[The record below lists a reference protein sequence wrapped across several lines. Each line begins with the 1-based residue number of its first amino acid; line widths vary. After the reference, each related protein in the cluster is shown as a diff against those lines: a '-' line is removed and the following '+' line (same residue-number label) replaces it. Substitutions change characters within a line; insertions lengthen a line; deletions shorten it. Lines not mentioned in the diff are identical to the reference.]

1 MADKE
6 ELEAQRASLRAKL
19 NKLHDLITPVEAEYR
34 RLTKDYETLWK
45 NYIAIDTRLAKLDGR
60 HKRYSASA
68 TGNPQKKMARKEPDL
83 GAIVKQLT
91 PAQIVELIQNLEN
104 KKG

>member
-1 MADKE
+1 MADRD
-6 ELEAQRASLRAKL
+6 ELETQRAALRVKL
-19 NKLHDLITPVEAEYR
+19 NKLHDLITPIESEYK
-34 RLTKDYETLWK
+34 RLTRKYETIWK
-45 NYIAIDTRLAKLDGR
+45 NYTSIDAKLAKLDGR

-68 TGNPQKKMARKEPDL
+68 TGNPQKKMAQKEPDL

-91 PAQIVELIQNLEN
+91 PAQIVELIHNLEN